1 MSTAH
6 FCLSIVGLIS
16 QILISLYKTVEHWER
31 SHSNWNKLQLIGT
44 TSTGIFS
51 IICLNN
57 AHSVAIVNRICNT
70 ECSFP
75 QGERT
80 RAVFFVENH
89 KFCKKV
95 SVVDKLL

>member
-6 FCLSIVGLIS
+6 FCLSLAGLIS
-16 QILISLYKTVEHWER
+16 QILISLYKTGEHWER

-57 AHSVAIVNRICNT
+57 APVAIFNRICNA

-80 RAVFFVENH
+80 GAVFFVENH

>member
-6 FCLSIVGLIS
+6 FCLSLAGLIS
-16 QILISLYKTVEHWER
+16 QILISLYKTGEHWER
-31 SHSNWNKLQLIGT
+31 SHSNWTKLQLTGT

-57 AHSVAIVNRICNT
+57 APRCHFNRICNT

-75 QGERT
+75 QGERIG
-80 RAVFFVENH
+80 AVFFVENR

-95 SVVDKLL
+95 SVFDKLL